1 MGGNRTGST
10 TRGDTLAGVVL
21 GGMHFGEDAG
31 WSLVCLL
38 KKIVPQALELPC
50 MASKSSQWMTSEL
63 HGEELHATGGLKQ
76 WWHIVQGSSNKNIKM
91 NGM

>member
-21 GGMHFGEDAG
+21 GGVHFGEDAG

-50 MASKSSQWMTSEL
+50 MASKSSQ
-63 HGEELHATGGLKQ
+63 
-76 WWHIVQGSSNKNIKM
+76 
-91 NGM
+91 